1 MPRQRRGAF
10 FSHHTYIS
18 VKNKGRFGKSK
29 SHSCPFL
36 FSKICHEKYIVFV
49 TTHKKMRACF
59 NSSSHI
65 SCLFDIYTEVLYNGS
80 CGTHR
85 PRRVS
90 GLVAMPFSFVDGV
103 RLKRRLPVIPRV
115 RNGGVYV
122 ALAGN
127 FSQGGDHT

>member
-10 FSHHTYIS
+10 FSHHTYIII
-18 VKNKGRFGKSK
+18 KNKGRFGKSK

-36 FSKICHEKYIVFV
+36 FSKICPEKYIVFV
-49 TTHKKMRACF
+49 TRAKKMRAYL

-65 SCLFDIYTEVLYNGS
+65 SCLFDIFIGVIYNGS

-103 RLKRRLPVIPRV
+103 RLKRRLPFIPRV